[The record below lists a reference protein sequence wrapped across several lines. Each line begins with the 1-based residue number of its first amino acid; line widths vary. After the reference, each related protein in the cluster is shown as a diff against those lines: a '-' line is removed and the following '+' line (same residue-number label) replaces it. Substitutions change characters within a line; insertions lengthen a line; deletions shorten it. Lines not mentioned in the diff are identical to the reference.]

1 MPRKSAASL
10 QVIPLV
16 PEASRLLPPANL
28 SEPERIIFRGL
39 VSAVPPDHF
48 RASDMP
54 LIVQYCQAIALGDEA
69 SAYIRKEG
77 AVVAGRASPWL
88 IVLEKCQRAVVALS
102 MRLRLSPQ
110 ARAPRAKADTL
121 RKVSAYDLMDDD

>member
-48 RASDMP
+48 RASDMAQHP
-54 LIVQYCQAIALGDEA
+54 HRVTRGSLT
-69 SAYIRKEG
+69 
-77 AVVAGRASPWL
+77 GRT
-88 IVLEKCQRAVVALS
+88 VLEAKVVQI
-102 MRLRLSPQ
+102 PDI
-110 ARAPRAKADTL
+110 KADPEYILLAPISIPFRTTL
-121 RKVSAYDLMDDD
+121 GVPLM